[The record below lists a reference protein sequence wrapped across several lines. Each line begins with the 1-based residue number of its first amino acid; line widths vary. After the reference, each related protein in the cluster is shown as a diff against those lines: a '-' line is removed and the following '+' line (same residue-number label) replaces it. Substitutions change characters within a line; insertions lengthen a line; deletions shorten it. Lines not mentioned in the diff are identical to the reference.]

1 MPGRQIGNPRAV
13 EAVAGRARLGGTWVF
28 GALFLSLA
36 FQAAP
41 VQAEPV
47 AGPENREPTSP
58 PPPQD
63 APEAGSTLATP
74 RVKHSFFSQFIDP
87 EDHALDFSAFLAKG
101 GFIPAPIIITEP
113 AVDGGGGVALAF
125 FKANP
130 EHPRQ
135 VTRHIIGAFR
145 TGNGSEGLG
154 YFQSGYAFD
163 GRLNYRFGIGHGEVT
178 LDTFPAFAPDGV
190 EYTSQYDYGIVGSA
204 LWHFSDD
211 RFSIGPVFDFRKLT
225 STINTSFLPE
235 DVADDFGMTLQ
246 TGALGLG
253 LHFDS
258 RDNAISPTRGV
269 NAYVEGKF
277 NREAFGSDRDYE
289 VYAADLYVFG
299 PVAGPVRYGAKV
311 QIDAIRDDFPFFY
324 APAVSLRGVQAAE
337 YQGMTAVST
346 EVETTWQVSPRWALL
361 AFAGYGSA
369 DSGDRRIFSDS
380 GDIWAGG
387 VGFRYR
393 LARRLGMDAGADF
406 AWGPGGFIWYLQFGH
421 AWSFGMD

>member
-1 MPGRQIGNPRAV
+1 MRRRQTRTRWIAPGVAAFAGLAAQASYARASDPDIAPPPVV
-13 EAVAGRARLGGTWVF
+13 ETAPDPAPQAD
-28 GALFLSLA
+28 AA
-36 FQAAP
+36 AAP
-41 VQAEPV
+41 
-47 AGPENREPTSP
+47 
-58 PPPQD
+58 
-63 APEAGSTLATP
+63 LA
-74 RVKHSFFSQFIDP
+74 VKPGFFGQFIDP
-87 EDHALDFSAFLAKG
+87 EDHYLDFSAFLSKG
-101 GFIPAPIIITEP
+101 GFIPVPIIITEP

-125 FKANP
+125 FKVDP

-135 VTRHIIGAFR
+135 VTRHVIAAFR
-145 TGNGSEGLG
+145 TGNGSNGVG

-163 GRLNYRFGIGHGEVT
+163 GRLNYRFGVAHGEIT
-178 LDTFPAFAPDGV
+178 LDTYPAFAPGGV
-190 EYTSQYDYGIVGSA
+190 EYTSQYDYGLLGSA
-204 LWHFSDD
+204 LWHFRDD
-211 RFSIGPVFDFRKLT
+211 RFSFGPTFDFRKLT
-225 STINTSFLPE
+225 SSINTSFLPE
-235 DVADDFGMTLQ
+235 DLAGDFGQTLQ

-258 RDNAISPTRGV
+258 RDNPITPTRGV

-277 NREAFGSDRDYE
+277 NREAFGSDRDYD

-299 PVAGPVRYGAKV
+299 KIAGPVRYGAKV
-311 QIDAIRDDFPFFY
+311 EVDAIRDDFPFFY
-324 APAVSLRGVQAAE
+324 APAVNLRGVQAAE
-337 YQGMTAVST
+337 YQGMTALST

-369 DSGDRRIFSDS
+369 DKGDRRTFSDS

-406 AWGPGGFIWYLQFGH
+406 AWGPDGFIWYLQFGH